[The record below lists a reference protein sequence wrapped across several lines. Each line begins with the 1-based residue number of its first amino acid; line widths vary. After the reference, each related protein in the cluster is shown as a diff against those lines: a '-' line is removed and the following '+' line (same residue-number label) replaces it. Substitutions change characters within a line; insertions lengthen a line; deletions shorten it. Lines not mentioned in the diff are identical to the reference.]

1 MALSTFHGLK
11 LYRFDMGVGWLVIL
25 MCTTG
30 FLNEILGELPKIG
43 RKPSRPRRDWRRG
56 RWIDKGRCETEN
68 GEKGKRT
75 WDFFFTGFLFLENK
89 RTWCVFY
96 SLSFD
101 KSKFDSRSKWKLFLG
116 IRDKELGCSRST
128 INNIKI
134 WRCEFYVKF

>member
-11 LYRFDMGVGWLVIL
+11 LYRFDMGVGWLAIL
-25 MCTTG
+25 MCTTS
-30 FLNEILGELPKIG
+30 FLNKILGELPKIG

-68 GEKGKRT
+68 GKKGERI

-116 IRDKELGCSRST
+116 IRR
-128 INNIKI
+128 IKNWDVLDRQSI
-134 WRCEFYVKF
+134 ILRFEDASFM